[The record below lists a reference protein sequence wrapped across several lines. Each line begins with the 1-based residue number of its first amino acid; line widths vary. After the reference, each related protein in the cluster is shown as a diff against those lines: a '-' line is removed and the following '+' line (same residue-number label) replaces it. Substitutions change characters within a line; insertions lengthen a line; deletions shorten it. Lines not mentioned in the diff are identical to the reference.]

1 MKIKNLTIEL
11 MVDDVHRSIEFYQ
24 KIFGFTTFVKVPD
37 NNPFFVIMKNNSI
50 QIMLYQRDKFVE
62 EIPKFEKLKLGGSI
76 VIYLEIVEVKKTFQE
91 IKDNVKIIQKMHE
104 TNYGTLEFS
113 FEDINSYVW
122 MISEKIKPLN

>member
-76 VIYLEIVEVKKTFQE
+76 VIYLEIAEVKNIFQE
-91 IKDNVKIIQKMHE
+91 IKNHVKIIQKMHE
-104 TNYGTLEFS
+104 TDYGTSEFS
-113 FEDINSYVW
+113 FEDINGYVW
-122 MISEKIKPLN
+122 MLSEKIKDF

>member
-1 MKIKNLTIEL
+1 MKIKNLTLEL
-11 MVDDVHRSIEFYQ
+11 MVDDVNRSIEFYQ
-24 KIFGFTTFVKVPD
+24 KILGFTTIVKVPD
-37 NNPFFVIMKNNSI
+37 NNLFFVIMKNNSI

-76 VIYLEIVEVKKTFQE
+76 VIYLEVVEVKKTFQE

-122 MISEKIKPLN
+122 MLSEKIKDS

>member
-1 MKIKNLTIEL
+1 MKIKNLTLEL
-11 MVDDVHRSIEFYQ
+11 MVDDVNRSIEFYQ
-24 KIFGFTTFVKVPD
+24 KILGFTTFVKVPD

-76 VIYLEIVEVKKTFQE
+76 VIYLEVVEVKKTFQE

-122 MISEKIKPLN
+122 MISEKIKDS